1 MFFNCTHNRLF
12 PKGEVPQSQNPHRGL
27 QIVWVLSLL
36 CIIVQFFWCPPPAQ
50 GTMPLYV
57 LWMVGCKWG
66 VFQNG
71 LFFEYGHVWR
81 NICRKAVSNNS
92 KIYIW
97 ENRARSSSST
107 FAYSI
112 FRRCLMIVL
121 LFYFWPSH
129 PNLFKVSSI
138 SVRAPPKICFP
149 RLWGPT
155 VALVSC
161 ARRALVEMWIVWTMM
176 DKCRV
181 KKRKAYVKHHLLFL
195 SL

>member
-1 MFFNCTHNRLF
+1 MFFNCTHKRLS
-12 PKGEVPQSQNPHRGL
+12 PKERFLKLRTLGRGF
-27 QIVWVLSLL
+27 QIVRVLILL
-36 CIIVQFFWCPPPAQ
+36 MYYCTIFLVSPPAQ
-50 GTMPLYV
+50 GPMPLYV
-57 LWMVGCKWG
+57 LWMVGGKWG

-71 LFFEYGHVWR
+71 IFFEYGHVWR
-81 NICRKAVSNNS
+81 NICRKADSNNS

-97 ENRARSSSST
+97 ESRARSSSST

-149 RLWGPT
+149 RLWGPA

-161 ARRALVEMWIVWTMM
+161 ARRNVNSMN
-176 DKCRV
+176 DDG
-181 KKRKAYVKHHLLFL
+181 
-195 SL
+195 